1 MAKTVNQ
8 QDTFETWRS
17 RYNELATSVGDTA
30 GLRTINQTSIVDA
43 VNSIQDLSF
52 FFKEF
57 EFTATAGQATFTGA
71 DSVGET
77 LSFRQNRTQVFKNGL
92 ILRNGIDYSVG
103 GPSGG
108 LFTSITLTSSAS
120 LSDIIRICTFT
131 GSYLN
136 VQDSTGGSADDWEL
150 TALGAIYNNNST
162 GVIINGDGSTP
173 TTTLESGYRIQ
184 LEGNTF
190 VDGDLTLDAGHSLEA
205 PTLTDGTASITGGV
219 GTGFSSITS
228 TAFVGTLTGAPTSL
242 SGLDTD
248 DLSEGSTNQYF
259 SNTLARNAISA
270 SGDLSYDS
278 SSGVI
283 SFSASSSPVTSVNT
297 LTGAVVLDT
306 DDLAEG
312 TNKFYT
318 DERVDDRVDTLLTA
332 GTGISLSYDDSA
344 GSLTIT
350 NSATT
355 DTESIQ
361 DIVGAQ
367 LVTNGT
373 HTNITAS
380 YDDAG
385 DGAIDLSVSN
395 LPNSALANSAIT
407 INGTSVSL
415 GGTRTLDTD
424 DFSEGTNK
432 FYTDERVDDRVA
444 NLITAGTNISKT
456 YDDSAGTL
464 TLNNTY
470 EWYAIDGDG
479 TQVTVDGNKYLKYVE
494 GAGIDVNLTDTT
506 PGSSSDPYDLSI
518 ALDYEITS
526 SAPTDATGTSTGHLW
541 FVV

>member
-1 MAKTVNQ
+1 MAKTVNTT
-8 QDTFETWRS
+8 DTFETWRS
-17 RYNELATSVGDTA
+17 RYNELATDVGDVA
-30 GLRTINQTSIVDA
+30 GLRTINQTTIVDA
-43 VNSIQDLSF
+43 VNSIQDLYF
-52 FFKEF
+52 YYQEF
-57 EFTATAGQATFTGA
+57 EFTATASQTTFTGT
-71 DSVGET
+71 DNFSNT
-77 LSFRQNRTQVFKNGL
+77 LQFRQNRVQVYKNGL
-92 ILRNGIDYSVG
+92 LLRNGVDYSVG
-103 GPSGG
+103 SPNGG
-108 LFTSITLTSSAS
+108 LFESITLASAAS
-120 LSDIIRICTFT
+120 ASDIIRISTFT
-131 GSYLN
+131 GSYLD
-136 VQDSTGGSADDWEL
+136 VQGTEGAADDWEL

-162 GVIINGDGSTP
+162 GIILNGDGSSP
-173 TTTLESGYRIQ
+173 TTVLESGYRVQ

-190 VDGDLTLDAGHSLEA
+190 VDGDMKIDTGHTFEA
-205 PTLTDGTASITGGV
+205 PSITDGTATITGGV
-219 GTGFSSITS
+219 ATGLSSVTS
-228 TAFVGTLTGAPTSL
+228 TAFVGDVTGTVSSL
-242 SGLDTD
+242 SNHDTD
-248 DLSEGSTNQYF
+248 DLAEGSTNQYF
-259 SNTLARNAISA
+259 SNALARGAISA
-270 SGDLSYDS
+270 TGDISYDS

-283 SFSASSSPVTSVNT
+283 SFTASASPVTSVNT

-318 DERVDDRVDTLLTA
+318 DERVDDRVDALLTA

-361 DIVGAQ
+361 DIVGDQ

-373 HTNITAS
+373 HTNITAT

-385 DGAIDLSVSN
+385 DGAIDLSVTN

-407 INGTSVSL
+407 INGSSVSL

-424 DFSEGTNK
+424 DLAEGTNK

-444 NLITAGTNISKT
+444 AMITAGTDISKT

-464 TLNNTY
+464 TLNSTY
-470 EWYAIDGDG
+470 QWTAEDGDG
-479 TQVTVDGNKYLKYVE
+479 TQVTMSGGKYLKYVE
-494 GAGIDVNLTDTT
+494 GAGIDVNLTDTSS
-506 PGSSSDPYDLSI
+506 GSSSDPFDLSI
-518 ALDYEITS
+518 TLDYEIVS